1 MNDFRFALRQLQKNP
16 GFTAVAVL
24 SLAICLGANLT
35 ILAVVDA
42 ILLRALPFAEP
53 QRLAIVFNRYP
64 GAAIDRISTSLA
76 SYFERRSGAIPALSS
91 VSIYQESSVIVAEA
105 GRSRRVQT
113 MRVSPE
119 FFATLGVP
127 LALGQ
132 PFREENLA
140 YRADEVAVLTD
151 EFWRGHFNADPN
163 VIGRTFDNDGA
174 RISVIGVLPRGFQ
187 FLSSGAQ
194 FFRPA
199 SHDPKDRLPAQRHS
213 NLNWNMIARLAPGAS
228 WQTAQAQMD
237 AFNAHQLEDDPHKD
251 FIQKA
256 GYRARVAS
264 LHGDHVR
271 QVKHTLV
278 LLQVGV
284 GFLLLIGVVNVANLL
299 LIRASG
305 RAQEIAVRQALGAG
319 RWQLAH
325 GAFAEVLLLVL
336 GAAAIGLLLGA
347 GGLRVLSTLGAE
359 QLPLGGTIRLDGRL
373 VLAGLGITSLV
384 GALLALLLTRFSLSV
399 KLAPGLKLAT
409 RSGTASRGAQ
419 RLHHGFVVA
428 QVALAFV
435 LLAGAGLLGL
445 SLKRVLETPVGFST
459 AHVVSGRIAFPWS
472 GYTNQALR
480 LAFVDRLV
488 TTVQALPGVSHVAL
502 NSSLPFTAGQNENE
516 NAVAVEGW
524 EPRGEKSVRSHH
536 RLDVSTDYWRALEIP
551 LLRGRLIEAADR
563 HRQPRTCVV
572 DQPFAQLYWPGG
584 DPIGRRVTLGA
595 QFDPDDAFT
604 VAGVVAGTK
613 QANVT
618 EPGDKGAIYI
628 PYGVRWPESFSL
640 VVRSPLPEAT
650 MIPLIR
656 QAVAQCDP
664 GMPIDDLRPVQS
676 RIDDGLVARR
686 SPAVLAAV
694 FAGVALLLASL
705 GTYGVLAYA
714 VSQRRREIG
723 VRMALGAQ
731 PGQVLAQFF
740 GQGARLC
747 LMGLAIGV
755 PGAWAAGRAM
765 QSALFGV
772 GAFPPGLII
781 SACLSLAAIVSLAI
795 FLPSRRASRV
805 DPMAALRSE

>member
-1 MNDFRFALRQLQKNP
+1 MSDLRFALRQLLKSP

-24 SLAICLGANLT
+24 TLAICLGANLT
-35 ILAVVDA
+35 ILGVVDA

-53 QRLAIVFNRYP
+53 ERLAIVFNRYP
-64 GAAIDRISTSLA
+64 GAGIDRISSSLA
-76 SYFERRSGAIPALSS
+76 SYFDRRSGAIQAFAS
-91 VSIYQESSVIVAEA
+91 VSIYQESSVIVSEA
-105 GRSRRVQT
+105 GRSRRVPT

-132 PFREENLA
+132 PFQEENLA

-174 RISVIGVLPRGFQ
+174 RISVIGVLPRGFR
-187 FLSSGAQ
+187 FLSSRTQ

-213 NLNWNMIARLAPGAS
+213 NLDWNMVARLAPGAG

-237 AFNAHQLEDDPHKD
+237 ALNAHQLEDDPIKD
-251 FIQKA
+251 TVQKA
-256 GYRARVAS
+256 GFRTQVAS
-264 LHGDHVR
+264 LHEDHVR
-271 QVKHTLV
+271 QVKRTLV

-284 GFLLLIGVVNVANLL
+284 VFLLLIGVVNLANLL

-305 RAQEIAVRQALGAG
+305 RTQEMAVRQALGAG
-319 RWQLAH
+319 RWQLARS
-325 GAFAEVLLLVL
+325 ALAEVLLLVL
-336 GAAAIGLLLGA
+336 GAAATGLLFSA
-347 GGLRVLSTLGAE
+347 GGLRLLSTLGAE

-373 VLAGLGITSLV
+373 VLAGLGITALV
-384 GALLALLLTRFSLSV
+384 GVLLALLLTGFSLGV

-409 RSGTASRGAQ
+409 RGGTAGRSAQ
-419 RLHHGFVVA
+419 KLHHGFVVA

-435 LLAGAGLLGL
+435 LLSGAGLLGL
-445 SLKRVLETPVGFST
+445 SLQRVLETPVGFNTSR
-459 AHVVSGRIAFPWS
+459 VVSGRIAFPWS

-488 TTVQALPGVSHVAL
+488 TTVRALPGVSHVAL

-524 EPRGEKSVRSHH
+524 ESRGDQSLRSHH
-536 RLDVSTDYWRALEIP
+536 RLDVTPDYWRALDIP
-551 LLRGRLIEAADR
+551 LLRGRLIEDADR
-563 HRQPRTCVV
+563 HRQPRACVV
-572 DQPFAQLYWPGG
+572 DQAVAQLYWPGA
-584 DPIGRRVTLGA
+584 DPIGRRFTLGPK
-595 QFDPDDAFT
+595 FDPDDAFT

-613 QANVT
+613 HANVT
-618 EPGDKGAIYI
+618 EPEGKGAIYL

-640 VVRSPLPEAT
+640 VVRSSLPDAAV
-650 MIPLIR
+650 IPMIR

-676 RIDDGLVARR
+676 LIDDSLVVHR

-714 VSQRRREIG
+714 VSQRQREIG
-723 VRMALGAQ
+723 VRLALGAR

-747 LMGLAIGV
+747 LLGLAIGV

-781 SACLSLAAIVSLAI
+781 AACLSLAVIVSLAI
-795 FLPSRRASRV
+795 LLPSLRASRV